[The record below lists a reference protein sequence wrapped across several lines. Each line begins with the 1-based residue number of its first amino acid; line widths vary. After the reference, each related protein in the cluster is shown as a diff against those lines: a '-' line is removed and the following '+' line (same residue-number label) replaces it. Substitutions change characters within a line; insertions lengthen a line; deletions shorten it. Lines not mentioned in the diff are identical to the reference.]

1 MKKTNELRKF
11 SDLEIEAK
19 IVELKEELFNLRMKQ
34 AVGQLENSAKVK
46 KARKQIARLYTILT
60 ERQLEKRA

>member
-11 SDLEIEAK
+11 SDLEIESK
-19 IVELKEELFNLRMKQ
+19 IVELKEELFNLRMQQ